1 MAISII
7 LWDVVPVTYMLFVHH
22 RTFRSMTRQLKNA
35 DREKEGIEKIS
46 GEVGYLR
53 VGSLNTDSKH
63 THIYTS
69 EQASGTTGKS

>member
-1 MAISII
+1 MI
-7 LWDVVPVTYMLFVHH
+7 
-22 RTFRSMTRQLKNA
+22 RQLTNA
-35 DREKEGIEKIS
+35 DREKEGAEKIT

-63 THIYTS
+63 IPTYTS